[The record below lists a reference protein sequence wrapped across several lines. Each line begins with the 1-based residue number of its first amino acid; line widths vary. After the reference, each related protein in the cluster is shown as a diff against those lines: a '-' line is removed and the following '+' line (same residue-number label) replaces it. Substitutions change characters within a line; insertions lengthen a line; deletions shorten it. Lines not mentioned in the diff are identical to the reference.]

1 MKIEVKLFAG
11 FRKYVPKK
19 SIEQNRAG
27 KVNSFIID
35 VPHGSK
41 VGDITS
47 SLGIPDD
54 AKKIIFIN
62 GIHGNHKTPLK
73 DNDRVGIFP
82 PVAGG

>member
-11 FRKYVPKK
+11 FRKYVPDK
-19 SIEQNRAG
+19 SIEKDQAGRA
-27 KVNSFIID
+27 NSFVMD

-47 SLGIPDD
+47 SLGIPKDS
-54 AKKIIFIN
+54 KKIIFIN
-62 GIHGNHKTPLK
+62 GVHGDQETTLK
-73 DNDRVGIFP
+73 ENDRVGIFP

>member
-1 MKIEVKLFAG
+1 MRIEVKLFAG
-11 FRKYVPKK
+11 FRKYEPDEL
-19 SIEQNRAG
+19 SESGRAG
-27 KVNSFIID
+27 RSNSFIMD

-47 SLGIPDD
+47 SLRIPDD
-54 AKKIIFIN
+54 TKKIIFIN
-62 GIHGNHKTPLK
+62 GIHGNQKTPLK